1 MPTKRKNKK
10 NLLAQIY
17 GDSKFAG
24 KHIIIIGGKIYAT
37 KTGQA
42 SSELL
47 DKLLKQYPRE
57 IPTITY
63 IPAEDSLILFL

>member
-1 MPTKRKNKK
+1 MTTKTQSK
-10 NLLAQIY
+10 NLV
-17 GDSKFAG
+17 SKVYSDPKYSG
-24 KHIIIIGGKIYAT
+24 KHIIIMKGKIYAT

-42 SSELL
+42 KSELL
-47 DKLLKQYPRE
+47 EKLLKKYPKE